1 MNLICLKEESYKQ
14 LAYIIIMARKIQL
27 NSRWSKMTDEQ
38 RRKQSELTKAWRQK
52 NKERVAFLKNKWKE
66 ENLEK
71 HRLMEQKYRDKTK
84 DKRKEYDKE
93 RNKLNYTDPM
103 HRIKKN
109 QQRRLT
115 RELLRVNKG
124 RSQRTL
130 KYIGCTLDELR
141 KHIEG
146 LFLPGM
152 TWENYGTFGWHV
164 DHIIPQ
170 SSFDFSDEEQIKKC
184 MNYKNLQPLWWRDN
198 LSKGDR
204 ENFSSNRQDFRI
216 ANPEDVGSN
225 PTEFSNE

>member
-1 MNLICLKEESYKQ
+1 MS
-14 LAYIIIMARKIQL
+14 RKIQL
-27 NSRWSKMTDEQ
+27 GSKWSKMTDEQ
-38 RRKQSELTKAWRQK
+38 KKKQVELTKAWRQK
-52 NKERVAFLKNKWKE
+52 NKEKVALSKKKWKE

-71 HRLMEQKYRDKTK
+71 HRLMEQAYRDKTK
-84 DKRKEYDKE
+84 EKRKEYDRE

-115 RELLRVNKG
+115 RELMRVNKN
-124 RSQRTL
+124 RSSRTL
-130 KYIGCTLDELR
+130 KYIGCTLDEL
-141 KHIEG
+141 KTHIES

-152 TWENYGTFGWHV
+152 AWDNYGTYGWHV

-170 SSFDFSDEEQIKKC
+170 AAFDFSDEEQIKKC

-198 LSKGDR
+198 LSKADK

-225 PTEFSNE
+225 PTEFSNK